1 MAPRI
6 AADDRRAQILEAAAQ
21 VFARHGFRG
30 GTTRAIAQAA
40 GVAEGTLFRYFPTKR
55 HLLLALF
62 ETLTIQPIQ
71 QQLQRLEST
80 KPQEWLETFL
90 AERLT
95 AMRAHLP
102 LMQAL
107 YQEIRTDEAVR
118 QAFVAQIAQPFLE
131 QVRRVLATELRRR
144 NRRLHPGLVLWA
156 IWGTLHGVTIF
167 GMELDP
173 DLAALPPEQVAREL
187 SALLLWGLEGN
198 PKKTKRTQKRST
210 AKRMLEHPTTNV
222 EKPGA

>member
-1 MAPRI
+1 MATRM
-6 AADDRRAQILEAAAQ
+6 AADARRAQILEAAAR
-21 VFARHGFRG
+21 VFARYGFRG
-30 GTTRAIAQAA
+30 STTRAIAQAA

-71 QQLQRLEST
+71 QQLQKLESME
-80 KPQEWLETFL
+80 PQQWLETFL
-90 AERLT
+90 TERLT
-95 AMRAHLP
+95 AMRAQLP

-118 QAFVAQIAQPFLE
+118 QAFITQVVQPFLE
-131 QVRRVLATELRRR
+131 QVRNMLALELRRR
-144 NRRLHPGLVLWA
+144 NRPLHPGLVLWA
-156 IWGTLHGVTIF
+156 IWGALHGVTIF

-173 DLAALPPEQVAREL
+173 DLATLPPEQVAREL

-198 PKKTKRTQKRST
+198 PNQS
-210 AKRMLEHPTTNV
+210 
-222 EKPGA
+222 G

>member
-1 MAPRI
+1 MATRM
-6 AADDRRAQILEAAAQ
+6 AADARRAQILEAAAR
-21 VFARHGFRG
+21 VFARYGFRG
-30 GTTRAIAQAA
+30 STTRAIAQAA

-62 ETLTIQPIQ
+62 ETLTIRPIQ
-71 QQLQRLEST
+71 QQLQKLEST
-80 KPQEWLETFL
+80 EPQKWLETFL

-95 AMRAHLP
+95 AMRAQLP

-118 QAFVAQIAQPFLE
+118 QAFSTQVVQPFLE
-131 QVRRVLATELRRR
+131 QVRNMLALELRRR
-144 NRRLHPGLVLWA
+144 NRTLHPGLVLWA
-156 IWGTLHGVTIF
+156 IWGALHGVTIF

-198 PKKTKRTQKRST
+198 PNQSGER
-210 AKRMLEHPTTNV
+210 
-222 EKPGA
+222 

>member
-1 MAPRI
+1 MATRM
-6 AADDRRAQILEAAAQ
+6 AADARRAQILEAAAR
-21 VFARHGFRG
+21 VFARYGFRG
-30 GTTRAIAQAA
+30 STTRAIAQAA

-62 ETLTIQPIQ
+62 ETLTIRPIQ
-71 QQLQRLEST
+71 QQLQKLEST
-80 KPQEWLETFL
+80 EPQKWLETFL

-95 AMRAHLP
+95 AMRAQLP

-118 QAFVAQIAQPFLE
+118 QAFITQVVQPFLE
-131 QVRRVLATELRRR
+131 QVRNMLALELRRR
-144 NRRLHPGLVLWA
+144 NRTLHPGLVLWA
-156 IWGTLHGVTIF
+156 IWGALHGVTIF

-198 PKKTKRTQKRST
+198 PNQSGER
-210 AKRMLEHPTTNV
+210 
-222 EKPGA
+222 